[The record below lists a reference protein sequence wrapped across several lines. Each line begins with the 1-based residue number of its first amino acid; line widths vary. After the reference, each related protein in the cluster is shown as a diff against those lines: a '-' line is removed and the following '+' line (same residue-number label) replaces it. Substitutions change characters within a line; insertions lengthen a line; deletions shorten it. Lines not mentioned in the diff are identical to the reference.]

1 MKYGGLDS
9 LSRLFFFVEVS
20 LLINY
25 NFLLNAYIEW
35 NILYKNHNIVAEL
48 FFI

>member
-1 MKYGGLDS
+1 MKYGGTDFPG
-9 LSRLFFFVEVS
+9 RLFYFIQVS
-20 LLINY
+20 ILNY

-35 NILYKNHNIVAEL
+35 DILYKNHNIVAEL